1 MMYRY
6 VQLQVCIL
14 KEKRLMDILVSV
26 VIPTYKR
33 SVKFLS
39 RAVESVLN
47 QTYKNIEIIIVDDN
61 PGFPEIRKE
70 VENYVKELNSDKVIY
85 HQNEKNLGGSLTRNA
100 GIDLAHGEYLAFL
113 DDDDEFMEQKIER
126 QLQFMLDT
134 DCDLSFS
141 DMIMY
146 NNAGQV
152 VDYRDY
158 KGIPS
163 FDNETLL
170 KTHITRNLSGT
181 SSFIYRTSK
190 LREIGG
196 FTDAPM
202 GQDFLVMLKSIEGG
216 LKIRYFEECHTII
229 YKHNE
234 GAISKG
240 MNKVNGEKNLYEFRK
255 KYFDI
260 LSPEERKF
268 VKFRHYAVM
277 VVAYRRNS
285 MYLHMVGAA
294 FQAFFASP
302 KIFFSQVFGFIS
314 KVFTHRKYNGSANQI
329 QSTDKSPE
337 KELVAK

>member
-1 MMYRY
+1 MS
-6 VQLQVCIL
+6 
-14 KEKRLMDILVSV
+14 ILVSV

-33 SVKFLS
+33 SVEFLS

-47 QTYKNIEIIIVDDN
+47 QTYQNIEIIVVDDN
-61 PGFPEIRKE
+61 PAFPEIRKN
-70 VENYVKELNSDKVIY
+70 VENYIRELNSDKVIY

-100 GIDLAHGEYLAFL
+100 GVDLAHGEYIAFL
-113 DDDDEFMEQKIER
+113 DDDDEFMEDKVEK

-158 KGIPS
+158 NFLTD
-163 FDNETLL
+163 FDNHSLL
-170 KTHITRNLSGT
+170 KAHITRNISGT
-181 SSFIYRTSK
+181 SSFIFRTSK
-190 LREIGG
+190 LREIGK

-216 LKIRYFEECHTII
+216 LKIRYFNECHTII

-234 GAISKG
+234 GAISNG

-255 KYFDI
+255 KYFGI
-260 LSPEERKF
+260 LSPEERRF
-268 VKFRHYAVM
+268 INFRHYAVM

-294 FQAFFASP
+294 FQAFFSSP
-302 KIFFSQVFGFIS
+302 KIFFSEVFGFIS
-314 KVFTHRKYNGSANQI
+314 KVFSHRKTDGSI
-329 QSTDKSPE
+329 QEIRSTSAKADKE
-337 KELVAK
+337 VIAK